1 MKIATRPYRKAARL
15 LGIKTPNYGKL
26 YESGSSG
33 LPAVAGAAW
42 EYSRLWLGRY
52 PALWPWLVRLE
63 SGLQSSTEFL
73 HRWRNRFR
81 RRWIRVQTLC
91 GIRPQAAAEVARP
104 SLD

>member
-33 LPAVAGAAW
+33 LLAVVGAAW
-42 EYSRLWLGRY
+42 EYCGSGLTI